1 MSFFLAL
8 FGRGAMSDLSPLC
21 GHRTSGV
28 QQQTQQLGLKPRA
41 DQHQI
46 CRARHQQRR
55 DERIVQLFVGGF
67 ERRFHGGAKHQAI
80 LSLESRGLFL
90 EDSGLVYDSTIHL
103 SYCEPRLGQ
112 RVFQGVRVAF
122 KFTVILKE
130 AVSPA
135 PFRNL
140 LRGNNSPTSSERTR
154 KIVQRGRAGRKPGQQ
169 RVMPTAPLVWQ
180 RLTAI
185 IGSPYN
191 LGVDRQMQ
199 VQAGNTELPTGIL
212 QIRPRLPG

>member
-1 MSFFLAL
+1 
-8 FGRGAMSDLSPLC
+8 MSDLSPLC

-28 QQQTQQLGLKPRA
+28 QQQTQQFGLKPRA

-122 KFTVILKE
+122 KFSVILKE
-130 AVSPA
+130 AFSPA

-140 LRGNNSPTSSERTR
+140 LRGNKFSHILRAHQENCATRTCRPKAGTAARYTGGAAGVAMSNGHRSLAVTTLAWIDRCWFSPVIPSCRPEFCKS
-154 KIVQRGRAGRKPGQQ
+154 ICCF
-169 RVMPTAPLVWQ
+169 
-180 RLTAI
+180 
-185 IGSPYN
+185 SP
-191 LGVDRQMQ
+191 
-199 VQAGNTELPTGIL
+199 
-212 QIRPRLPG
+212 